1 METVENTRSRDRRL
15 QRWLLAGLGVGLVGV
30 GAVGVFLPGLPTTI
44 FLLGA
49 SWCFARSCPW
59 LEERLIR
66 VPLFRPFLGYL
77 DNGGSMP
84 RAAVVTTLLV
94 MWIAITASVVI
105 VNLGAEPRPVLGGFI
120 IALGLVGTFF
130 VLRMGRRQQSEAAQ
144 LQSTPPD
151 RLRPKP
157 RQGAAASG

>member
-1 METVENTRSRDRRL
+1 METLDTTRRSNGRL
-15 QRWLLAGLGVGLVGV
+15 QRWLLASLGIGLVGV
-30 GAVGVFLPGLPTTI
+30 GAIGVFLPGLPTTI

-77 DNGGSMP
+77 DNGAAMP
-84 RAAVVTTLLV
+84 RAAMVTTLAI
-94 MWIAITASVVI
+94 MWIAITVSVVI
-105 VNLGAEPRPVLGGFI
+105 INLGVEPRPVLGGFV

-130 VLRMGRRQQSEAAQ
+130 ILRMGRRRRSEA
-144 LQSTPPD
+144 LEVQSAPD
-151 RLRPKP
+151 IKT
-157 RQGAAASG
+157 